1 MMDTVAQLR
10 ATRRYLTGV
19 LLNLDVEEDLTTVGQ
34 LQRMLDHFCEY
45 PQDYLDLVNEHNKY
59 SQLRRS

>member
-19 LLNLDVEEDLTTVGQ
+19 LLNLDIEANLTTVGQ
-34 LQRMLDHFCEY
+34 LQSMLDHFCEY
-45 PQDYLDLVNEHNKY
+45 PNDYLELVNEHNKY
-59 SQLRRS
+59 S

>member
-19 LLNLDVEEDLTTVGQ
+19 LLNLDLEPNEISVGQ
-34 LQRMLDHFCEY
+34 LNGLLDHFCEY
-45 PQDYLDLVNEHNKY
+45 PNDYLELVNEHNKH
-59 SQLRRS
+59 S

>member
-19 LLNLDVEEDLTTVGQ
+19 LLNLGVQPNEITVGR
-34 LQRMLDHFCEY
+34 LNELLDHFCEY
-45 PQDYLDLVNEHNKY
+45 PDDYLELVNEHNKY
-59 SQLRRS
+59 S